1 MSRTEM
7 SQAAEPRWSRFSPE
21 GPLLRPRRAPYLPS
35 SSRRTQLRLQVLQS
49 HQVEAGAGEGEDRAH
64 LLLSPM
70 PELAQTPGHLH
81 PTEGLFHDL
90 APALTH
96 GVALPAGGALV
107 DGVVLFLLGHMGGD
121 TKAPGFLDEIL
132 GVVALVRPYGQPTF
146 APTAFSGEERKSR
159 LFFGRAGG
167 LGEGA
172 VDDEAVPVL
181 HHDMS
186 GVGKPGFLAPALAG
200 ETGLGI
206 GPGGVGRVRTGL
218 PAEVDLGVS
227 AWAPGGGVTAVLVI
241 SLVFGSE
248 ALQGGGRLLEG
259 AVHAEVLP
267 GEELLRL
274 CLSRDLLKE
283 DIGHVGGQDTV
294 PVLGEAR
301 GVPGSLRE
309 LQAHEPA
316 EEQVVFQVFAELA
329 LRGDAVQG
337 LQDQGTQETLR
348 RDGDPPFPS
357 LSRHR
362 GSRTEGSSP
371 AGPHPRG
378 GGWSAGGDREAR
390 GPPGSRT
397 R

>member
-7 SQAAEPRWSRFSPE
+7 SQAESPWSRFSPE
-21 GPLLRPRRAPYLPS
+21 GPRLRPRRAPCLPS

-49 HQVEAGAGEGEDRAH
+49 HQGEAGAGEGEHRPH

-70 PELAQTPGHLH
+70 PEFTQTPGHLH

-90 APALTH
+90 APALTC
-96 GVALPAGGALV
+96 GVALPAGGPLV
-107 DGVVLFLLGHMGGD
+107 DGVVLSLLGHMGGD
-121 TKAPGFLDEIL
+121 TKAPGLLDEVL

-159 LFFGRAGG
+159 IFFGRAGG
-167 LGEGA
+167 LGQGA

-186 GVGKPGFLAPALAG
+186 GVGELGFLAPALAG

-218 PAEVDLGVS
+218 PAEVDRGVS
-227 AWAPGGGVTAVLVI
+227 GWAPGGGVTAVLVI

-259 AVHAEVLP
+259 AV
-267 GEELLRL
+267 
-274 CLSRDLLKE
+274 LSL
-283 DIGHVGGQDTV
+283 IHI
-294 PVLGEAR
+294 
-301 GVPGSLRE
+301 S
-309 LQAHEPA
+309 EP
-316 EEQVVFQVFAELA
+316 
-329 LRGDAVQG
+329 
-337 LQDQGTQETLR
+337 
-348 RDGDPPFPS
+348 
-357 LSRHR
+357 
-362 GSRTEGSSP
+362 
-371 AGPHPRG
+371 
-378 GGWSAGGDREAR
+378 
-390 GPPGSRT
+390 T